1 MEKKGF
7 LGLIVTLIIVG
18 LALIEIM
25 MVKSLSDM
33 GYSASELWGATKVF
47 YNISRGVTVDSS
59 SDGKMSVFIG
69 RKKNDYDKYFEDKGY
84 KKIYELD
91 GKEYYGKNS
100 DQSDFAI
107 EETDKTCTW
116 FTIYEI
122 SEEYP
127 IESFD

>member
-7 LGLIVTLIIVG
+7 LGLVVTLIIVG
-18 LALIEIM
+18 LALIEVM

-84 KKIYELD
+84 KKVYELD
-91 GKEYYGKNS
+91 GSVYYGKS
-100 DQSDFAI
+100 DKESDFAI
-107 EETDKTCTW
+107 KETSKTCTW

-122 SEEYP
+122 SEDYP